1 MYNITE
7 IADKAEIIVNGYA
20 FTKDVSNI
28 RVLNLNKPQ
37 KAVLLRDNGEVLA
50 TSMDDIELDIVLD
63 YYRRN
68 KKYME
73 DNIQSMEI
81 FMSKYVKNVNWLL
94 HCINKVK

>member
-7 IADKAEIIVNGYA
+7 VADKAEIIVNGYA

-28 RVLNLNKPQ
+28 RVLNLNNPQ
-37 KAVLLRDNGEVLA
+37 KAVLLRNNGEILA

-73 DNIQSMEI
+73 
-81 FMSKYVKNVNWLL
+81 K
-94 HCINKVK
+94 